1 VHLGLKNWL
10 RNQLVFQQIQ
20 YKLLLSYLAVLASI
34 LGIFTLAVRIFFT
47 HSLNQQ
53 LIEKLRTLGQS
64 AVNAEVDD
72 GLQKGE
78 SDFPLQELIHNHQAL
93 QSFDA
98 EGRSINQQGQYILT
112 LPLSHQET
120 IQIQEI
126 GKVRILGVTLPVKS
140 DNGHLMGYVR
150 ASQSL
155 EELDETIKKL
165 DWGLGGGVVIALILS
180 GVGGV
185 WLTQES
191 MQPIEQS
198 FQRLKQFTA
207 DASHELRSPLT
218 VIKTNVAV
226 ALKYPEGIR
235 PTDAE
240 KLEAIADA
248 ANQMTRL
255 TEDLLLL
262 ARSDQAHSPKRDA
275 VPVEEILHNLVQ
287 SYQPQAELKQIHLIK
302 TFHRTS
308 QHPSGQLSVLG
319 DPIQLTRVFANLIE
333 NAIHYTPKEGK
344 VEVQTSLTGQQL
356 YVSVKDTGIG
366 IAPEH
371 LNQVFERFWRASEA
385 RSYHSGGSG
394 LGLAIAM
401 AIVQNHG
408 GEITLTSQLGIGSC
422 FTVRLPLS

>member
-1 VHLGLKNWL
+1 
-10 RNQLVFQQIQ
+10 VFQKIQ

-53 LIEKLRTLGQS
+53 LIEKLKTLAQS
-64 AVNAEVDD
+64 AANAEMDD
-72 GLQKGE
+72 GLHKGE
-78 SDFPLQELIHNHQAL
+78 SDFPLQELIYNHQAL
-93 QSFDA
+93 QSFDL
-98 EGRSINQQGQYILT
+98 EGRSIDQQGQYILT
-112 LPLSHQET
+112 LPLSHQESV
-120 IQIQEI
+120 QIQKI
-126 GKVRILGVTLPVKS
+126 GKVRILAVTLRVKR

-155 EELDETIKKL
+155 EELDETIHKL
-165 DWGLGGGVVIALILS
+165 DWGLGGGVVIALVLS

-185 WLTQES
+185 WLTRQS
-191 MQPIEQS
+191 LQPIEQS

-226 ALKYPEGIR
+226 ALKYREGMR
-235 PTDAE
+235 STDLE
-240 KLEAIADA
+240 KLEAIATA

-262 ARSDQAHSPKRDA
+262 ARTDQAYSPKRDA
-275 VPVEEILHNLVQ
+275 VPVEEILHNLGKL
-287 SYQPQAELKQIHLIK
+287 YQPQAELKQIHLIN
-302 TFHRTS
+302 TFHKTP
-308 QHPSGQLSVLG
+308 QHLNGQLFVLG
-319 DPIQLTRVFANLIE
+319 DSIQLTRVFANLIE
-333 NAIHYTPKEGK
+333 NAIQYTPAEGT
-344 VEVQTSLTGQQL
+344 VEIKTCLAGQQL
-356 YVSVKDTGIG
+356 YISVIDTGIG
-366 IAPEH
+366 IAPKH
-371 LNQVFERFWRASEA
+371 LDQVFERFWRASAA

-401 AIVQNHG
+401 TIAQNHG